1 MPDGAAVSIGKEG
14 SLEAKAGRSKYTILI
29 LLFLG
34 WCLGNMDR
42 MVMSFAVIPIGKEL
56 SLSSSVIGL
65 VMSSFFFGYALMQI
79 PGGWLADR
87 FGSRKVLLVIVFV
100 WSIFTSMTG
109 AAWSLV
115 SLLAIRA
122 SFGLAEGSYT
132 PSSIK
137 MLTETFPRSEI
148 GRAMSLFLTS
158 SGLMTILVPILAGL
172 MITTM
177 GWRPMFYLIGSLG
190 LILVILFWVL
200 LKPTNLARPATSASA
215 AAAAEGSDSAP
226 RSIGQLLK
234 LPVMWNIIILSFA
247 VYTLTWGLSTWLPS
261 YLVKARHL
269 DLVSIGWLQI
279 IPGIF
284 MMGAMYVGG
293 FFADKVKHN
302 ISKFLAAAAS
312 ALVAVLLYLMFTCST
327 VTLFVVYQTIVYF
340 IIGFLLTF
348 IPAFMV
354 KQVPDEVVGSAS
366 GIMNFGSQ
374 LAGLGTPLIIGVLI
388 DAFKGS
394 YFAAFCYLIL
404 FALVLIGAFLALRP
418 VKAVEAAP
426 G

>member
-1 MPDGAAVSIGKEG
+1 
-14 SLEAKAGRSKYTILI
+14 
-29 LLFLG
+29 
-34 WCLGNMDR
+34 
-42 MVMSFAVIPIGKEL
+42 
-56 SLSSSVIGL
+56 
-65 VMSSFFFGYALMQI
+65 MSSFFFGYALMQI

-115 SLLAIRA
+115 SLLVIRA

-137 MLTETFPRSEI
+137 MLTETFPRSEV

-190 LILVILFWVL
+190 LILVILFWIL
-200 LKPTNLARPATSASA
+200 LKPTKLARPAAGTSRPA
-215 AAAAEGSDSAP
+215 AGATAVAGAEGSDSSP
-226 RSIGQLLK
+226 HSIGQLLK

-247 VYTLTWGLSTWLPS
+247 VYTLTWGLNAWLPS
-261 YLVKARHL
+261 YLVKVRHL

-279 IPGIF
+279 IPGIS

-293 FFADKVKHN
+293 FFADKVKHRT
-302 ISKFLAAAAS
+302 SKVLAAVAS
-312 ALVAVLLYLMFTCST
+312 ALAAVLLYLMFTCST

-374 LAGLGTPLIIGVLI
+374 LAGLGTPLIIGLLI

-394 YFAAFCYLIL
+394 YFAAFCYLIF
-404 FALVLIGAFLALRP
+404 FALILIGAFLTLKP
-418 VKAVEAAP
+418 VKAAETAP